1 MAENSFFLSSI
12 PAIATQHLLRATGYR
27 LYSTGA
33 LNVVG
38 TEGGSW
44 CSSSYVAGNHNAG
57 DFWFHTGNVNPL
69 NNGNRSNGLP
79 VRCVQH
85 LRAAFPPNGRKL
97 SPNRKTNPAGHEW
110 SAGFAMTWG

>member
-1 MAENSFFLSSI
+1 
-12 PAIATQHLLRATGYR
+12 
-27 LYSTGA
+27 STGA
-33 LNVVG
+33 LLVVG

-85 LRAAFPPNGRKL
+85 LRAAFPLTGA
-97 SPNRKTNPAGHEW
+97 NPLPKPHNEPRRP
-110 SAGFAMTWG
+110 